1 MKILNPAALKRADL
15 ERLGKYLA
23 ANGVKEI
30 SLLRN
35 DGSQTV
41 KRQVGG
47 WLVTK
52 AEAAT

>member
-1 MKILNPAALKRADL
+1 MKVLNPAALNRADL
-15 ERLGKYLA
+15 ERLGQYLA

-30 SLLRN
+30 CLIRD

-41 KRQVGG
+41 KRQSCG

-52 AEAAT
+52 AEVAA